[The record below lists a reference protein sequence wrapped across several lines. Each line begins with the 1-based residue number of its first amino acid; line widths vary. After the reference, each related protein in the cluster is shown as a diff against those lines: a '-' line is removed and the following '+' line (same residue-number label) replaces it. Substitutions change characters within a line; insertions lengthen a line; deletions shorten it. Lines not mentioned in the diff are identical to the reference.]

1 MLTFLSRNWWVLV
14 IRGIAAVV
22 FGVLTFVSPM
32 TSLAVLVLFW
42 GAYALVD
49 GVFAIMAAFKGP
61 HADGFPWW
69 MLVTGVAA
77 VIAGIYT
84 FIAPGLTAL
93 VLLYLIAV
101 VAIVRGVMEISAAIR
116 LRKEIDNEWLLGLAG
131 AASLIFGALLFVF
144 PGAGALALVLYIGVM
159 AIVVGVIETVL
170 GIRLRGHAHAHPHPH
185 PHPHPQARSPSPPP
199 MPR

>member
-14 IRGIAAVV
+14 IRGIAAIV
-22 FGVLTFVSPM
+22 FGVLTFISPM

-49 GVFAIMAAFKGP
+49 GVFAIIAVFKGP

-77 VIAGIYT
+77 VIAGVYT
-84 FIAPGLTAL
+84 FMAPALTAV

-116 LRKEIDNEWLLGLAG
+116 LRKEIDNEWLLVMAG

-170 GIRLRGHAHAHPHPH
+170 GISLRRRARADPRT
-185 PHPHPQARSPSPPP
+185 RSPSPPL
-199 MPR
+199 MRH